1 MAPNENGPVGRQ
13 RTRQRRQRL
22 NIATASFLLLG
33 LVLGLMGGLYYA
45 WLVAP
50 RNAQTATAAQLSPA
64 HQQDYIQMV
73 SQAFAADGD
82 WPRAE
87 ARLATLQRDDLAQT
101 VLAQLEDALRQG
113 APVETV
119 RDLAQVAERLGAQG
133 SALALFAPTPVGGA
147 TPTAEAEPNAAVPT
161 ATPTLLPTPT
171 TNAPLAAS
179 PTPTLTALP
188 SPSPAPTRQPTYRLL
203 DQQQVCQEY
212 SAVPLIEVT
221 VVDGLFTELAAVEVI
236 VSWEGGVDRFLTGFK
251 AGAGAGYGDFVMEE
265 GVSYAVSLGG
275 ETAVGG
281 LRADKCPTG
290 SAWRGWDLRF
300 QYLGE

>member
-1 MAPNENGPVGRQ
+1 MAPNENRPIGRQ
-13 RTRQRRQRL
+13 RTRQRRQQVSM
-22 NIATASFLLLG
+22 ATASFLLLG

-50 RNAQTATAAQLSPA
+50 RDTQTATAVHLSPT
-64 HQQDYIQMV
+64 HQRDYIQMV

-87 ARLATLQRDDLAQT
+87 ARLAALQRDDLAQT

-133 SALALFAPTPVGGA
+133 PALALFAPTPVGGA

-171 TNAPLAAS
+171 TNAPLTAS
-179 PTPTLTALP
+179 PTPTLTPLP
-188 SPSPAPTRQPTYRLL
+188 SPSSTPTRQPTYRLL
-203 DQQQVCQEY
+203 DQQQVCQWD

-221 VVDGLFTELAAVEVI
+221 VVDAFLAQLAAVEII
-236 VSWEGGVDRFLTGFK
+236 VSWDGGVDRFLTGFK
-251 AGAGAGYGDFVMEE
+251 AGKGAGYGDFAMEE
-265 GVSYAVSLGG
+265 GVSYAIALGG

-290 SAWRGWDLRF
+290 SAWRGWALRF